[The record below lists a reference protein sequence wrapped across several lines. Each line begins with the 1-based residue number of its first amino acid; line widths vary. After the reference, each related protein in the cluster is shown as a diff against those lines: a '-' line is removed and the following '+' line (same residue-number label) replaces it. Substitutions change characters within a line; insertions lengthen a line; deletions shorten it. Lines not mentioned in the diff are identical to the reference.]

1 MSSPSATELLGMA
14 DTENIRMR
22 HINIGFLLFIDAS
35 SRQRAM
41 NITLRGS
48 ISLTFTSRRNRAKV
62 HPPNFSA
69 KGMSSDALPWDDPL
83 IAPLLVLWL
92 YLPGYLSNTAAM
104 LGGKWIPDLTG
115 IPVFTIDG
123 GKVMSDGN
131 RVLGDGKTWNGLIG
145 GTVGGG
151 LLGMLT
157 HAIAKGN
164 PIDSAPFLDPLSS
177 YGTHS
182 SEISDAWFYFG
193 EGPATAFAMGCIL
206 GFGCMVGDSMGS
218 FVKRRLG
225 HKREGTTSSKAPLLD
240 TLPFA
245 ASAFVFGQL
254 LLAPSIVSSSD
265 LLMGMVILLLATPI
279 LHRSF
284 NIIGF
289 RLGLKSVPY

>member
-1 MSSPSATELLGMA
+1 
-14 DTENIRMR
+14 
-22 HINIGFLLFIDAS
+22 
-35 SRQRAM
+35 M
-41 NITLRGS
+41 NITPLGS
-48 ISLTFTSRRNRAKV
+48 IFTRIIHIRNSAKV
-62 HPPNFSA
+62 HPPNFTA
-69 KGMSSDALPWDDPL
+69 TFVSSDALPWDDPL

-123 GKVMSDGN
+123 GRVMSDGN

-145 GTVGGG
+145 GTIGGG
-151 LLGMLT
+151 LLGVLT
-157 HAIAKGN
+157 QTIAN
-164 PIDSAPFLDPLSS
+164 DNTADNAPFLDSLST
-177 YGTHS
+177 YGTSS
-182 SEISDAWFYFG
+182 SEISDAWFYIGG
-193 EGPATAFAMGCIL
+193 ESTTAFTIGCVL
-206 GFGCMVGDSMGS
+206 GFGCMVGDSAGS

-225 HKREGTTSSKAPLLD
+225 HKREGSVSSKAPLLD

-254 LLAPSIVSSSD
+254 LLGPSIVGSSE
-265 LLMGMVILLLATPI
+265 LLMGMVILLFVTPI